1 MSLLRELGKFSPFK
15 SRTQADNAPF
25 TTISQMPKRNL
36 STSPVNPFDAI
47 EHLSTP
53 RKLATV
59 GFFTA
64 RTALGVVLIIA
75 ILYLVPDDVEVF
87 LIVPYL
93 LFALAAV
100 VFVLFFAK
108 QLREV
113 TKSHFPF
120 IRAIEALIL
129 TGMLFLVIFAGIYV
143 MLSGSDE
150 QAFSQPLDHFTALYY
165 SMVVFSTVGFGEIAP
180 TDTTSR
186 AISMIQMILN
196 LVFLGVAIKVL
207 FGAANRS
214 RQIAEALAAKPKPGA
229 KKRVGRGPNGS
240 RTVARSTRRTRPTG
254 SRRSRPLAR
263 SR

>member
-1 MSLLRELGKFSPFK
+1 M
-15 SRTQADNAPF
+15 A
-25 TTISQMPKRNL
+25 KRNL

-47 EHLSTP
+47 EHLSIP
-53 RKLATV
+53 RKIATIAL
-59 GFFTA
+59 FTT
-64 RTALGVVLIIA
+64 RTAIGVVLIVA
-75 ILYLVPDDVEVF
+75 ILYLVPDDIEVF

-93 LFALAAV
+93 LFALAAIF
-100 VFVLFFAK
+100 FVIFFAR
-108 QLREV
+108 QIRNV
-113 TKSHFPF
+113 TRSHFPF
-120 IRAIEALIL
+120 LRAIEALIL

-143 MLSGSDE
+143 ILSGSDE
-150 QAFSQPLDHFTALYY
+150 KAFSQPLDHFTALYY

-214 RQIAEALAAKPKPGA
+214 RQIAEALADKTKPTT
-229 KKRVGRGPNGS
+229 KKRGGRGPNGS
-240 RTVARSTRRTRPTG
+240 RTGAKSTARTRPTG